1 MSINIKEGIPTSVPE
16 TIEHLV
22 VDSRKIIFPESTLF
36 FALRGPRR
44 DGHEFIKEAYE
55 KGVRHFVISRW
66 IDTYTYPDADF
77 FLVYNSLKALQIL
90 VAIHR
95 AGFNYPVIGITGSNG
110 KTIVKEWLYQLL
122 NPDYN
127 IVRSPRSY
135 NSQIGVPLSVW
146 QMTAEHTLGIFEAG
160 ISTSREMPAL
170 AGIIQPTIGILTSI
184 GEAHNGGFVDI
195 KQKILEKMQLFS
207 ICKHLIYCRESID
220 DHLDIEEIKNNLFQS
235 NIELFSWSRETNATL
250 KVLAEMK
257 TDNST
262 QVFFSYKSNNYS
274 IIIPFTDKASLD
286 NSITC
291 ICTLF
296 LFEVPFET
304 IQERI
309 LQLQPLE
316 MRMQLKKGINNCH
329 VLNDSYSNDLSS
341 LGIALDYLQQQA
353 GNNPTTVII
362 SDIHQSGMHEE
373 VLYHL
378 VANELEQRNIQRLIG
393 IGKSITEHQEVFN
406 ESVPEKTFY
415 LTTDDFLNE
424 HLGKPLAER
433 KFHNEYILLKGAR
446 IFSFE
451 RINNWLEQKVHQTVM
466 EINLTSMVHNLKE
479 YQQKLL
485 PSTKLMA
492 MVKAFS
498 YGSGSVE
505 VARLLEFYKVDYL
518 AVAYTDE
525 GIDLRLGGIT
535 LPIMVMNVDEAG
547 FDALIEHNLE
557 PEIYSF
563 SIYHSFHEYL
573 LKQGI
578 TKFSVHIKLNTG
590 MNRLGFDPEDIEAL
604 GKQLVRHNTMSAQSL
619 FSHLVGSEAAEFDAF
634 TQHQADLFE
643 KATLIL
649 QQHLQYPFIKHIA
662 NSSGIFRHP
671 HLQYDMVR
679 LGIGLYGVDSAGSN
693 EINLEPVATLKSTI
707 AQIRNVKAGD
717 TVGYNRKG
725 LLTRDSIIATIRI
738 GYADGFSRRLGNGI
752 GSLYIQG
759 QLVPVVGSVCM
770 DMLMIDITD
779 IPNVKEGDLVEIFG
793 KNLPIQDVAKWSG
806 TIPYEVMTGISQRV
820 KRVYVEE

>member
-1 MSINIKEGIPTSVPE
+1 MTNTITEGIPTSL
-16 TIEHLV
+16 TDAIEHLV
-22 VDSRKIIFPESTLF
+22 VDSRKIIFPKTSLF
-36 FALRGPRR
+36 FALHGTRR
-44 DGHEFIKEAYE
+44 DGHEYIKEAYD

-66 IDTYTYPDADF
+66 VDTTPFSGADF
-77 FLVYNSLKALQIL
+77 FLVPSSLKALQIL
-90 VAIHR
+90 AAIHR

-122 NPDYN
+122 NTDYN

-146 QMTAEHTLGIFEAG
+146 QMNAEHTLAIFEAG

-170 AGIIQPTIGILTSI
+170 SGVIQPTIGVLTSI

-207 ICKHLIYCRESID
+207 LCKHLIYCRESID
-220 DHLDIEEIKNNLFQS
+220 DHLDIEEIKTNLFQQS
-235 NIELFSWSRETNATL
+235 TELFSWSRETNATL

-257 TDNST
+257 SEHST
-262 QVFFSYKSNNYS
+262 QVFFTYKNNNYS
-274 IIIPFTDKASLD
+274 ISIPFTDKASLD
-286 NSITC
+286 NAITC

-296 LFEVPFET
+296 LLEIPFQA

-309 LQLQPLE
+309 AQLQPLE
-316 MRMQLKKGINNCH
+316 MRLQLKKGINNCH

-341 LGIALDYLQQQA
+341 LSIALDYLQQQA
-353 GNNPTTVII
+353 GNNPTTVIL
-362 SDIHQSGMHEE
+362 SDIPQSGMHEE

-378 VANELEQRNIQRLIG
+378 VANELEQRNINRLIG
-393 IGKSITEHQEVFN
+393 IGKSISKYQTVFD
-406 ESVPEKTFY
+406 EAIPEKSFF

-424 HLGKPLAER
+424 YTGKSLAER
-433 KFHNEYILLKGAR
+433 KFQNEFILLKGAR

-466 EINLTSMVHNLKE
+466 EINLTAMVHNLKE

-505 VARLLEFYKVDYL
+505 VARLLQFYKVDYL
-518 AVAYTDE
+518 AVAYADE
-525 GIDLRLGGIT
+525 GVELRLGGIT

-547 FDALIEHNLE
+547 FDAILEHNLE

-578 TKFSVHIKLNTG
+578 TKFPVHIKLNTG
-590 MNRLGFDPEDIEAL
+590 MNRLGFDTHEVETL
-604 GKQLVRHNTMSAQSL
+604 GKQLAKHNTMFVKSV
-619 FSHLVGSEAAEFDAF
+619 FSHLVGSESEQFDDF
-634 TQHQADLFE
+634 TQHQSLLFE
-643 KATLIL
+643 TAVDLL
-649 QQHLQYPFIKHIA
+649 QTHLNYSFIKHLA

-671 HLQYDMVR
+671 KLQYDMVR
-679 LGIGLYGVDSAGSN
+679 LGIGLYGVDSANGN
-693 EINLEPVATLKSTI
+693 KINLMPVATLKSTI
-707 AQIRNVKAGD
+707 AQIRNVKKGE
-717 TVGYNRKG
+717 TVSYNRRGILK
-725 LLTRDSIIATIRI
+725 RDSIIATIRI
-738 GYADGFSRRLGNGI
+738 GYADGYSRRLGNGV
-752 GSLYIQG
+752 GSLYING
-759 QLVPVVGSVCM
+759 QLVPVVGTVCM

-779 IPNVKEGDLVEIFG
+779 IPNVKEGDAVELFG
-793 KNLPIQDVAKWSG
+793 TNLSIQQVAEWSE

-820 KRVYVEE
+820 KRIYVEE

>member
-1 MSINIKEGIPTSVPE
+1 MTNIKEGIPTSIPSS
-16 TIEHLV
+16 IEHLV
-22 VDSRKIIFPESTLF
+22 VDSRKIIFPKTTLF
-36 FALRGPRR
+36 FALRGARR
-44 DGHEFIKEAYE
+44 DGHEYIQEAYD
-55 KGVRHFVISRW
+55 KGVRHFVICRR
-66 IDTYTYPDADF
+66 IDTTNFVGADF
-77 FLVYNSLKALQIL
+77 FLVPSSLKALQIL
-90 VAIHR
+90 ASIHR
-95 AGFNYPVIGITGSNG
+95 AGFDYPVIGITGSNG

-146 QMTAEHTLGIFEAG
+146 QMTAEHTLAIFEAG

-170 AGIIQPTIGILTSI
+170 AGVIQPTIGILTSI

-195 KQKILEKMQLFS
+195 KQKILEKLQLFA
-207 ICKHLIYCRESID
+207 ICKYLIYCRESID
-220 DHLDIEEIKNNLFQS
+220 DHMDIEEIKGNLFQQ
-235 NIELFSWSRETNATL
+235 NITLFSWSRETNATL

-257 TDNST
+257 SENTT
-262 QVFFSYKSNNYS
+262 QVFFTYKNNNYS
-274 IIIPFTDKASLD
+274 ISIPFTDKASLD
-286 NSITC
+286 NAITC

-296 LFEVPFET
+296 LLEIPFET

-309 LQLQPLE
+309 SQLQPLE
-316 MRMQLKKGINNCH
+316 MRLQLKKGINNCH

-341 LGIALDYLQQQA
+341 LSIALDYLQQQA

-362 SDIHQSGMHEE
+362 SDIPQSGMHEE
-373 VLYHL
+373 VLYHV
-378 VANELEQRNIQRLIG
+378 VANELEQRNIHRLIG
-393 IGKSITEHQEVFN
+393 IGKSISEHQAVFD
-406 ESVPEKTFY
+406 ESVPERSFY

-424 HLGKPLAER
+424 YTGKSLAER
-433 KFHNEYILLKGAR
+433 KFQNEYILLKGAR

-466 EINLTSMVHNLKE
+466 EINLTAMVHNLKE

-505 VARLLEFYKVDYL
+505 VARLLQFYKVDYL
-518 AVAYTDE
+518 AVAYADE
-525 GIDLRLGGIT
+525 GVELRLGGIT

-547 FDALIEHNLE
+547 FDALLEHNLE

-578 TKFSVHIKLNTG
+578 TKFPVHIKLNTG
-590 MNRLGFDPEDIEAL
+590 MNRLGFDTHEVETL
-604 GKQLVRHNTMSAQSL
+604 GKQLAKHNTMLVKSV
-619 FSHLVGSEAAEFDAF
+619 FSHLVGSESAEFDDF
-634 TQHQADLFE
+634 TQHQASLFE
-643 KATLIL
+643 TAVGTLQTYL
-649 QQHLQYPFIKHIA
+649 NYSFIKHIA

-671 HLQYDMVR
+671 DLQYDMVR
-679 LGIGLYGVDSAGSN
+679 LGIGLYGVDSAGGN
-693 EINLEPVATLKSTI
+693 DINLIPVATLKSTI
-707 AQIRNVKAGD
+707 AQIRNVKEGE
-717 TVGYNRKG
+717 TVSYNRRGVLK
-725 LLTRDSIIATIRI
+725 RDSIIATIRI
-738 GYADGFSRRLGNGI
+738 GYADGYSRRLGNGI
-752 GSLYIQG
+752 GSVYING
-759 QLVPVVGSVCM
+759 QLAPVVGTVCM

-779 IPNVKEGDLVEIFG
+779 IPKVKEGDSVELFG
-793 KNLPIQDVAKWSG
+793 TNLPIQQVAKWSE